1 MYRFFVDINQ
11 INDKIITI
19 QGDDFNHIKNVLRMR
34 QGEEISVMVPGD
46 DTEYR
51 CEISEYIDD
60 EVRCKLMF
68 VKESNVE
75 LPCNITLYQALPKQ
89 DKMELIVQKAVEL
102 GVSRIVPVAT
112 KRAVVKLDG
121 AREDKK
127 ITRWNSIAEAA
138 AKQSKRAIIPEVT
151 GIKSLKEAISDCK
164 ETEIKL
170 IPYEQ
175 ADADSMEKTR
185 NIISNIKPGQ
195 SVAIFIGPE
204 GGFAE
209 EEVAECMESSIIPI
223 TLGHRILRTET
234 AGFTVLAW
242 LVLMLDN

>member
-51 CEISEYIDD
+51 CEISEYTDD

-195 SVAIFIGPE
+195 SIAIFIGPE

>member
-51 CEISEYIDD
+51 CEISEYSDD

-68 VKESNVE
+68 VKKSNVE

-151 GIKSLKEAISDCK
+151 GIKTLKEAISDCK
-164 ETEIKL
+164 DADIKL

-175 ADADSMEKTR
+175 ADADNMEKTR